1 LKYSSICD
9 ASSQEKVIGIE
20 ERYCLVQPSMLICP
34 TLFKLERSTTGVL
47 EYGRPVVLGLDEVS
61 RSAMEIAYAVITIHG

>member
-1 LKYSSICD
+1 
-9 ASSQEKVIGIE
+9 
-20 ERYCLVQPSMLICP
+20 MLICP
-34 TLFKLERSTTGVL
+34 TLFRLERSTTGVL